1 MDKILDL
8 GQVFVW
14 KITEYLGTHKMN
26 AINENS
32 INSLPV
38 TCDQHICATVIEELS
53 SVNEYKTRVVSAQTG
68 ILEPT

>member
-1 MDKILDL
+1 
-8 GQVFVW
+8 
-14 KITEYLGTHKMN
+14 MN

-32 INSLPV
+32 INLLPV

-68 ILEPT
+68 ILEPI